1 MQLYELFSLEGT
13 VWFKKGGYYYTLE
26 QVIRREVIRAQ
37 PQNAENIFQEFKE
50 CSNPPSYT
58 E

>member
-1 MQLYELFSLEGT
+1 M
-13 VWFKKGGYYYTLE
+13 WFKKGGYYYTLE
-26 QVIRREVIRAQ
+26 QVQVIMREVIRAQ

-58 E
+58 ERERLRSINL